1 MSVSRRRFLQVL
13 AAASAGAATTK
24 TGQAAHG
31 VFSGYPE
38 SYGVLHDTTLCIGCR
53 SCEQACNE
61 VNDLPEQDKPFD
73 DLSVLEEKRRT
84 DATRYTVVNRYKTSD
99 TDRPIVN
106 RKNQC
111 NHCLEPAC
119 ASSCFVGAFTKT
131 AQGSVIYD
139 ESVCVGCRYCL
150 IACPFDIPTFEYD
163 DATSPRVQKCTLCHP
178 RLLEGKLPGCVEA
191 CPMEALTFGKRID
204 LITIA
209 RERIRKYPERYVD
222 HIYGEYEMGG
232 TSWLY
237 ITSADDINEIGLR
250 DDLGRTPAPEFTS
263 GALLMVPIAI
273 GIWPVLLG
281 GIHKISERK
290 AKMAEQEKKEAVAN
304 AVSETEEAAQEK
316 LSKREQALAEQREK
330 AVKSAVDKALKEAGV
345 EKKDDGEESK

>member
-1 MSVSRRRFLQVL
+1 ML

-53 SCEQACNE
+53 SCERACNE
-61 VNDLPEQDKPFD
+61 VNNLPEQDRPFD

-84 DATRYTVVNRYKTSD
+84 DATRYTVVNKYKTSD
-99 TDRPIVN
+99 KDHTIVN

-131 AQGSVIYD
+131 PQGSVIYD

-163 DATSPRVQKCTLCHP
+163 DATTPRVQKCTLCHP

-191 CPMEALTFGKRID
+191 CPMEALTFGKRVD

-273 GIWPVLLG
+273 GMWPVLLG

-290 AKMAEQEKKEAVAN
+290 AKMAEQEKKAAVAN
-304 AVSETEEAAQEK
+304 AIAETEEAAQER